1 MMKVLYYT
9 RERHCDAVDLAPLS
23 SVLTM
28 QRILIYGFG
37 PYQQYTSNITEVLL
51 RSMKLPRNVFKEVF
65 EVRFSRRMFENT
77 FETVRPDV
85 ILGLGQHPR
94 ARKLRIERRTHKRD
108 HSAQARFV
116 NLSLPHTSES
126 TVAYDAGNYVC
137 NYSMWVS
144 TTWCLQNNARSGF
157 LHIPKD
163 YSTKRLEKYVR
174 RVIDSC

>member
-1 MMKVLYYT
+1 
-9 RERHCDAVDLAPLS
+9 
-23 SVLTM
+23 M

-37 PYQQYTSNITEVLL
+37 PYQQYTSNITEALL
-51 RSMKLPRNVFKEVF
+51 CDTRLPRNVFKEVF

-108 HSAQARFV
+108 HSAQARLV
-116 NLSLPHTSES
+116 NLSLPHTSET

-144 TTWCLQNNARSGF
+144 TTWCLQNDTRFGF

-163 YSTKRLEKYVR
+163 YSMKRLEKYVR
-174 RVIDSC
+174 CVIESWGLVVGWGRGDC

>member
-1 MMKVLYYT
+1 
-9 RERHCDAVDLAPLS
+9 
-23 SVLTM
+23 M

-37 PYQQYTSNITEVLL
+37 PYQQYTSNITEILL

-65 EVRFSRRMFENT
+65 EVRFSRHMFET
-77 FETVRPDV
+77 IFETVQPDV

-108 HSAQARFV
+108 HPAQTRFV
-116 NLSLPHTSES
+116 NLSLPHTSET
-126 TVAYDAGNYVC
+126 TVTYDAGNYVC

-144 TTWCLQNNARSGF
+144 MAWCLQNDARYGF
-157 LHIPKD
+157 LHVPKD

-174 RVIDSC
+174 CIIESCRFCSERGK

>member
-1 MMKVLYYT
+1 M
-9 RERHCDAVDLAPLS
+9 DLAPLS

-37 PYQQYTSNITEVLL
+37 PYQQYASNITEVLL

-65 EVRFSRRMFENT
+65 EVHFNRHMFET
-77 FETVRPDV
+77 IFETVQPDV

-116 NLSLPHTSES
+116 NLSLPHTSET
-126 TVAYDAGNYVC
+126 TVTYDAGNYVC

-144 TTWCLQNNARSGF
+144 TAWCLQNDARYGF
-157 LHIPKD
+157 LHVPKD
-163 YSTKRLEKYVR
+163 YSMKKLEKYVR
-174 RVIDSC
+174 CVIESC

>member
-1 MMKVLYYT
+1 
-9 RERHCDAVDLAPLS
+9 
-23 SVLTM
+23 M

-94 ARKLRIERRTHKRD
+94 ARKLRIERRTYKRD
-108 HSAQARFV
+108 HPAPGGCSRGAYLPRGFLAAVGAKASCNRVDFEGKGGVRAGGSWRATDACGEAGAKVDAQHA
-116 NLSLPHTSES
+116 SS
-126 TVAYDAGNYVC
+126 
-137 NYSMWVS
+137 
-144 TTWCLQNNARSGF
+144 RSG
-157 LHIPKD
+157 
-163 YSTKRLEKYVR
+163 
-174 RVIDSC
+174 

>member
-1 MMKVLYYT
+1 
-9 RERHCDAVDLAPLS
+9 
-23 SVLTM
+23 M

-37 PYQQYTSNITEVLL
+37 PYQQYTSNITEFLL

-65 EVRFSRRMFENT
+65 EVRFNRHMFET
-77 FETVRPDV
+77 IFETVQPDV

-94 ARKLRIERRTHKRD
+94 ARKLRIERRTHKRN

-116 NLSLPHTSES
+116 NLSLPHTSET

-144 TTWCLQNNARSGF
+144 TAWCLQNDTRFGF
-157 LHIPKD
+157 LHVPKD
-163 YSTKRLEKYVR
+163 YSMKRLEKYVR
-174 RVIDSC
+174 CVIESC

>member
-1 MMKVLYYT
+1 
-9 RERHCDAVDLAPLS
+9 
-23 SVLTM
+23 M

-37 PYQQYTSNITEVLL
+37 PYQQYTSNITEALL
-51 RSMKLPRNVFKEVF
+51 CDTRLPRNVFKEVF

-116 NLSLPHTSES
+116 NLSLPHTSET

-144 TTWCLQNNARSGF
+144 TAWCLQNDTRFGF
-157 LHIPKD
+157 LHVPKN
-163 YSTKRLEKYVR
+163 YSMKRLEKYVR
-174 RVIDSC
+174 CVVESC